1 MKQIIKAAV
10 LSAAVALLLCI
21 VPVSVSDAADSTDST
36 QTDDT
41 VVASVT
47 YADGSVS
54 MTFDTVSAAFN
65 AATDGSTVKLLK
77 DCTSD
82 TITFD
87 KPYSIIIDLDVY
99 TLTFN
104 LNQSLVIKQ

>member
-65 AATDGSTVKLLK
+65 AATDGLQSDYLKTVPAIPSPLINHIRL
-77 DCTSD
+77 
-82 TITFD
+82 F
-87 KPYSIIIDLDVY
+87 SI
-99 TLTFN
+99 
-104 LNQSLVIKQ
+104 